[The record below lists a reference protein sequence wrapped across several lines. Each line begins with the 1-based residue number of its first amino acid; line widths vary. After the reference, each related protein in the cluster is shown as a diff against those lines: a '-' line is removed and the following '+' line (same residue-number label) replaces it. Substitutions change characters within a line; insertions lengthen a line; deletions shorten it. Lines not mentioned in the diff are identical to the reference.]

1 MSIPAIRRG
10 TVTLNNT
17 LTYGSVCSGIEA
29 VSVAWQ
35 NLHSR
40 PLWFSEIAPFP
51 SAVLAYRWPGILN
64 HGDMTLLADR
74 IASGDIPAP
83 DILVG
88 GTPCQSFSV
97 AGMRR
102 GLADPRGQLT
112 LAYIRLA
119 DAIDVKREENN
130 KHAALILW
138 ENVPGVLSDA
148 TNAFGHFLA
157 GLAGTDIPFRPGLPP
172 TPQKSSAFWRWS
184 KKYRRHIPK
193 WPRAG
198 CVYGAHRAIAWR
210 VLDAQ
215 HFGLAQRRKR
225 LFVIASAG
233 EHVDP
238 AEILFELPS
247 VRRDPAPGRCVR
259 TTITPTS
266 AAGTDEKCMSA
277 IVYNKQ
283 RLGEYKASPISSTC
297 NACDYKDAHD
307 LVVFPA
313 TCIASN
319 IIHRTPKNSGHHTGL
334 SAELCYPLYNTSHT
348 LHAVI
353 SEYAVRRLMP
363 VEYERLQGFP
373 DQYTRIPW
381 RGKTTQDCPDSPRY
395 KALGNSMPVPV
406 IKWLGARI
414 SNYLSASL

>member
-1 MSIPAIRRG
+1 M
-10 TVTLNNT
+10 TLNNT

-29 VSVAWQ
+29 VSVAWHS
-35 NLHSR
+35 LHFR

-51 SAVLAYRWPGILN
+51 SAILAYRWPGILN
-64 HGDMTLLADR
+64 YGDMTLLADR
-74 IASGDIPAP
+74 IAGGDIPAP

-119 DAIDVKREENN
+119 DAIDGKRKENN

-148 TNAFGHFLA
+148 TNAFGHFLS
-157 GLAGTDIPFRPGLPP
+157 GLAGANMPFRPGPP
-172 TPQKSSAFWRWS
+172 PSPQKSSAFWRWS
-184 KKYRRHIPK
+184 KKYRQHIPK

-198 CVYGAHRAIAWR
+198 CVYGARRAIAWR

-215 HFGLAQRRKR
+215 YFGLAQRRKR
-225 LFVIASAG
+225 LFVIAGAG
-233 EHVDP
+233 ENVDP
-238 AEILFELPS
+238 AEILFEFPL
-247 VRRDPAPGRCVR
+247 VRRDPAPGSRVR
-259 TTITPTS
+259 AAITTSS
-266 AAGTDEKCMSA
+266 ATGTDQRGMPT

-283 RLGEYKASPISSTC
+283 RLGEYRASYISSTC

-307 LVVFPA
+307 LVVFPT

-319 IIHRTPKNSGHHTGL
+319 VINRTPQNGGHHTGL
-334 SAELCYPLYNTSHT
+334 SAELSYTLDTSHNA
-348 LHAVI
+348 HAVI

-381 RGKTTQDCPDSPRY
+381 RGKTAQDCPDSPRY